1 MRWSSKLSA
10 KTPTDPGQASRIVSR
25 APLIAIALALCAAL
39 PGAALSATTATMS
52 ATFTP
57 DRLGAATTLSF
68 NFQTVTGT
76 GAPAL
81 LTGVDFHYPA
91 NLGIATSGL
100 GVASC
105 PAGAIE
111 AHGPSVC
118 PPDSRMGSGS
128 ALVEIP
134 IGSDVVQETAQ
145 VALLAGPSQNG
156 YVQILA
162 SVTGES
168 PVAAR
173 VVLSTQLQPGLLQIP
188 VPPIPSLPEAPYVA
202 VVRMH
207 LTLGGNITYYEPV
220 NGKNVAYRPAGI
232 GIPRSCPRG
241 GFRFSADFSFLD
253 GAHAQA
259 RTTVACP
266 RGR

>member
-1 MRWSSKLSA
+1 M
-10 KTPTDPGQASRIVSR
+10 SR
-25 APLIAIALALCAAL
+25 ARVLAVALAFCAYL
-39 PGAALSATTATMS
+39 PCVYLPGTGAALGATTATMTV
-52 ATFTP
+52 AFTP

-68 NFQTVTGT
+68 DFQIAANEQ
-76 GAPAL
+76 APAL
-81 LTGVDFHYPA
+81 LTGIDFRYPA
-91 NLGIATSGL
+91 NLGIVTSGL

-105 PAGAIE
+105 PLAALE
-111 AHGPSVC
+111 AHGPSIC

-134 IGSDVVQETAQ
+134 IGPQIVRETAQ

-156 YVQILA
+156 YVHILA
-162 SVTGES
+162 SVTGET

-202 VVRMH
+202 VVHMH
-207 LTLGGNITYYEPV
+207 LVLGGRLIYYEPV
-220 NGKNVAYRPAGI
+220 DGKNVAYHPVGI
-232 GIPRSCPRG
+232 GLPRSCPRG
-241 GFRFSADFSFLD
+241 GFPFAASFSFLD
-253 GAHAQA
+253 GGHAEA
-259 RTTVACP
+259 RTAVACP

>member
-1 MRWSSKLSA
+1 M
-10 KTPTDPGQASRIVSR
+10 SR
-25 APLIAIALALCAAL
+25 ARVLAVALSLCAAL
-39 PGAALSATTATMS
+39 TVAAGTALGATTATMS

-68 NFQTVTGT
+68 SFQIAAGT
-76 GAPAL
+76 AAPAL
-81 LTGVDFHYPA
+81 LTGIDFRYPA
-91 NLGIATSGL
+91 NLGIVTSGL

-105 PAGAIE
+105 PPAALQ

-118 PPDSRMGSGS
+118 PPDSHMGSGS

-134 IGSDVVQETAQ
+134 IGPQIVRETAQ

-156 YVQILA
+156 YLHILA

-188 VPPIPSLPEAPYVA
+188 VPPIPSLPGAPYVA
-202 VVRMH
+202 VVHMH
-207 LTLGGNITYYEPV
+207 LTLGGNLTYYEPV
-220 NGKNVAYRPAGI
+220 HGKYVAYHPVGI
-232 GIPRSCPRG
+232 GLPRSCPRG
-241 GFRFSADFSFLD
+241 GFPFSASFSFLD
-253 GAHAQA
+253 GGHAQA
-259 RTTVACP
+259 RTAVACP
-266 RGR
+266 DRRSAGAAQRRSSQ

>member
-1 MRWSSKLSA
+1 MN
-10 KTPTDPGQASRIVSR
+10 T
-25 APLIAIALALCAAL
+25 
-39 PGAALSATTATMS
+39 
-52 ATFTP
+52 TFTP
-57 DRLGAATTLSF
+57 YRLGAATTLSF
-68 NFQTVTGT
+68 SFQIAAG
-76 GAPAL
+76 GADPAL
-81 LTGVDFHYPA
+81 LRSVDFRYPA

-105 PAGAIE
+105 SPTALE

-134 IGSDVVQETAQ
+134 IGSDLVQETAQ
-145 VALLAGPSQNG
+145 VALVAGPSQNG
-156 YVQILA
+156 YVHILA

-207 LTLGGNITYYEPV
+207 LTLGGHLTYYEPV
-220 NGKNVAYRPAGI
+220 HGKNVAYQPVGI
-232 GIPRSCPRG
+232 GLPRSCPRG
-241 GFRFSADFSFLD
+241 GFPFAAAFGFLD
-253 GAHAQA
+253 GGRAEA
-259 RTTVACP
+259 RTAVACP

>member
-1 MRWSSKLSA
+1 M
-10 KTPTDPGQASRIVSR
+10 SR
-25 APLIAIALALCAAL
+25 ALLIAVTLALCGAL
-39 PGAALSATTATMS
+39 PGAGTGTALGATTATMS

-57 DRLGAATTLSF
+57 NRLGAATTLSF
-68 NFQTVTGT
+68 SFQIAAG
-76 GAPAL
+76 GAAPAL
-81 LTGVDFHYPA
+81 LTGVDFRYPA

-105 PAGAIE
+105 PVAAIE
-111 AHGPSVC
+111 AHGPSIC

-134 IGSDVVQETAQ
+134 IGSDLVRETAQ

-156 YVQILA
+156 YVHLLA

-188 VPPIPSLPEAPYVA
+188 IPPIPSLPEAPYVA

-207 LTLGGNITYYEPV
+207 LTIGGQLTYYEPV
-220 NGKNVAYRPAGI
+220 HGKERAYHPVGI
-232 GIPRSCPRG
+232 GIPRTCPRR
-241 GFRFSADFSFLD
+241 GFPFSASFTFLD
-253 GAHAQA
+253 GGHAQA
-259 RTTVACP
+259 RTAVACP
-266 RGR
+266 PRPPGARQKTPQTPGNTS